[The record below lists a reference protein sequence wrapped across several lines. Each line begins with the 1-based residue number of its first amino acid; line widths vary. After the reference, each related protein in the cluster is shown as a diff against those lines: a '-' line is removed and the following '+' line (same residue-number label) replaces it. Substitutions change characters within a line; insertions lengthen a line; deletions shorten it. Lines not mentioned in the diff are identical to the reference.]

1 MARPTAETAAQAP
14 VVAVERR
21 RGGRRWRRRLGLSV
35 PALIALALLVAGVGA
50 DWLATH
56 DPEFLNLG
64 GRLQPPVFDGGS
76 WDHVLGTDHVGRDI
90 YSRLLYGARISLIV
104 VGIVVPGAALVG
116 TLIGLVAGWVGGLT
130 GQLLM
135 RLVDVQLALPA
146 MLFAVLLASLV
157 GPSLRNV
164 IIILLIW
171 TWPAYA
177 RLVRA
182 DVLSLRERD
191 FVTASRAV
199 GAGPAWIMR
208 KHLFPNV
215 LNTVVIIMTLEVALV
230 ILAEAA
236 LSFLSVGAPAGT
248 PSWGRMISEGREFMN
263 VAWWPIW
270 LPGLALLTIALTGNL
285 MGDWLRDALDPR
297 LRNVR

>member
-1 MARPTAETAAQAP
+1 MAGPVAA
-14 VVAVERR
+14 AVQLGPRR
-21 RGGRRWRRRLGLSV
+21 VLRWRRWLAISL
-35 PALIALALLVAGVGA
+35 PAAIALALLVAGVGA
-50 DWLATH
+50 DVLETH
-56 DPEFLNLG
+56 DPEFLDLAA
-64 GRLQPPVFDGGS
+64 RLQPPVFDGGS

-90 YSRLLYGARISLIV
+90 FSRLLHGARISLIV
-104 VGIVVPGAALVG
+104 VVAVVPGAALLG
-116 TLIGLVAGWVGGLT
+116 TLLGLFAGWVGGLT

-135 RLVDVQLALPA
+135 RVVDMQLALPA
-146 MLFAVLLASLV
+146 ILFAVLLAALV

-182 DVLSLRERD
+182 DVLSLKERD
-191 FVTASRAV
+191 FVTASRAT

-215 LNTVVIIMTLEVALV
+215 VNTVVIIMTLEVALV

-248 PSWGRMISEGREFMN
+248 PSWGVMISEGRDFMN
-263 VAWWPIW
+263 RAWWPIW
-270 LPGLALLTIALTGNL
+270 LPGLALLTISLTGNL

-297 LRNVR
+297 LRNLR

>member
-1 MARPTAETAAQAP
+1 MAGPMAGQTAAAP
-14 VVAVERR
+14 LAKR
-21 RGGRRWRRRLGLSV
+21 RGGIRWRRWLGLSV
-35 PALIALALLVAGVGA
+35 PGAIALAVLVAGVGA
-50 DWLATH
+50 NVLATH
-56 DPEFLNLG
+56 DPEFINLG
-64 GRLQPPVFDGGS
+64 ERLQPPIFDGGA
-76 WDHVLGTDHVGRDI
+76 WDHVLGTDQVGRDI

-104 VGIVVPGAALVG
+104 VFIVVPGAALVG
-116 TLIGLVAGWVGGLT
+116 TVLGLVSGWVGGLT

-135 RLVDVQLALPA
+135 RLVDVQLAMPGI
-146 MLFAVLLASLV
+146 LFAVLLAALV

-171 TWPAYA
+171 TWPSYA

-182 DVLSLRERD
+182 DVLTLKERD
-191 FVTASRAV
+191 FVTASRAT

-215 LNTVVIIMTLEVALV
+215 VNTVVIIMTLEVALV

-236 LSFLSVGAPAGT
+236 LSFLTVGAPPGT
-248 PSWGRMISEGREFMN
+248 PSWGVMISEGRDFMN

-270 LPGLALLTIALTGNL
+270 LPGLALLTISLTGNL

-297 LRNVR
+297 LRNIR

>member
-1 MARPTAETAAQAP
+1 MARQTAAMAP
-14 VVAVERR
+14 VQLAKR
-21 RGGRRWRRRLGLSV
+21 RGGIRWRRWLGLSV
-35 PALIALALLVAGVGA
+35 PCLIGLALLVAGLGA
-50 DWLATH
+50 DVLAPH
-56 DPEFLNLG
+56 DPEFINLAE
-64 GRLQPPVFDGGS
+64 RLQPPVFDGGS
-76 WDHVLGTDHVGRDI
+76 WEYALGTDQVGRDI
-90 YSRLLYGARISLIV
+90 FSRLLHGARISLIV
-104 VGIVVPGAALVG
+104 VFIVVPGAALVG
-116 TLIGLVAGWVGGLT
+116 TLLGLIAGYVGGLI

-135 RLVDVQLALPA
+135 RLVDLQLALPA
-146 MLFAVLLASLV
+146 ILFAVLLAGLV

-182 DVLSLRERD
+182 EVLSLKERD
-191 FVTASRAV
+191 FVTASRAT

-215 LNTVVIIMTLEVALV
+215 VNTVVIIMTLEVAIV

-236 LSFLSVGAPAGT
+236 LSFLTVGAPPGT
-248 PSWGRMISEGREFMN
+248 PSWGVMISEGRDFMN
-263 VAWWPIW
+263 RAWWPIW
-270 LPGLALLTIALTGNL
+270 LPGLALLTISLTGNL

-297 LRNVR
+297 LRHVR